1 MSLLDGNKESDSKDN
16 WRERDEKMENG
27 ALSPDNNNTLDKN
40 RNGVLPASSPEPDSL
55 NTLFNNGQCN
65 TNCPMSIYIYQYLSI
80 CRIFF
85 KTN

>member
-1 MSLLDGNKESDSKDN
+1 MSLLDGNKDSDSKDN

-40 RNGVLPASSPEPDSL
+40 RNGVLPPSSPEPDSL

-65 TNCPMSIYIYQYLSI
+65 TNFPNVLDSIYNY
-80 CRIFF
+80 
-85 KTN
+85 